1 MKFKM
6 NLHLFE
12 GDGGAGAAPAAGG
25 DGGEAA
31 VTPGV
36 LEDGTQVDDRLA
48 ARIKELNQKR
58 KARGEAPM
66 QIPHKAKQPAAQP
79 QAGQPQA
86 AQPQAPQ
93 QEPSLEDQWNEAKNG
108 KYKDLYGRDV
118 KAAIQDRFK
127 NQDDAKAQLD
137 KLGPMLNLLMEREG
151 VKSVDDLVTHIM
163 DDDSLYEEEAE
174 RRGMTVEGVKNLR
187 ALEEENARLKEKE
200 QQDAERM
207 FIEQHLQKLAMQ
219 AEELKKIYPNF
230 DLRTE
235 LQNDT
240 FRRLTAPNS
249 GLDVKTAF
257 YAVHHDEL
265 EPQAI
270 SYGIQ
275 KAQQQM
281 SQSMQANSRR
291 PVEGAALR
299 GQPAEHAIDP
309 RNLTR
314 QEREALIERA
324 KRGEVITF

>member
-48 ARIKELNQKR
+48 ARIKELDQKR

-66 QIPHKAKQPAAQP
+66 KLQPKAKQQAAQP

-86 AQPQAPQ
+86 APQ
-93 QEPSLEDQWNEAKNG
+93 QDPSLEDQWNEAKNG
-108 KYKDLYGRDV
+108 KYKELYGRDV

-137 KLGPMLNLLMEREG
+137 KLGPMLSLLMERAG
-151 VKSVDDLVTHIM
+151 VENVDDLVKNIM

-187 ALEEENARLKEKE
+187 ALEEENARLKAKE

-207 FIEQHLQKLAMQ
+207 FVEQHLQKLAMQ

-275 KAQQQM
+275 RAQQQM
-281 SQSMQANSRR
+281 SQSLQANSRR

-299 GQPAEHAIDP
+299 GQPAEYAIDP
-309 RNLTR
+309 RNMTR
-314 QEREALIERA
+314 EQRERLIERA
-324 KRGEVITF
+324 KRGEKITF